1 MLQRRTLLG
10 ALCTTALFFAATS
23 ATAAGFAS
31 QASKH
36 LPQGTLLGLHV
47 IDAKQGNEY
56 IAQNQNV
63 LLAPGS
69 TQKLAVALASSVY
82 LPNDFSFET
91 KLFKDKQDVIIHFG
105 GDPTLLRKDLK
116 ALLAKLKQRGTS
128 KIEGNI
134 WLDDSI
140 FSGYDLAVGLPWD
153 ILGVCYSA
161 PTSAITL
168 EGNCVHATLYNNTQ
182 SSETRLY
189 VPSHQPITTSS
200 KVKALSKIQQQ
211 EANCDLE
218 LNANNQNHYQ
228 LTGCIPKQDGP
239 FPLKFAVQNPSKYV
253 AAVTKQL
260 LSELGIAFNGKVQ
273 IFPEGRKY
281 QGTLIASH
289 ASPKRDALLS
299 TMLKDSDNLIADNL
313 LKIMGH
319 RYYRQPG
326 SFINGTKA
334 LKAILKEQA
343 NIDLT
348 NAVLADGSGLSRNNL
363 MTAGQLAQIMQ
374 WIYKNKRQELLAI
387 LPTSGIDGTLKLRP
401 SLRNAPI
408 KGRLQAK
415 SGAIFGTYNL
425 VGVLQRADTDL
436 IVVQLVSHYYDPDA
450 DKVQEKAQQPIF
462 AFERA
467 LYQSLLQQTLPVN

>member
-1 MLQRRTLLG
+1 
-10 ALCTTALFFAATS
+10 
-23 ATAAGFAS
+23 
-31 QASKH
+31 K
-36 LPQGTLLGLHV
+36 
-47 IDAKQGNEY
+47 E
-56 IAQNQNV
+56 
-63 LLAPGS
+63 
-69 TQKLAVALASSVY
+69 
-82 LPNDFSFET
+82 
-91 KLFKDKQDVIIHFG
+91 
-105 GDPTLLRKDLK
+105 LK
-116 ALLAKLKQRGTS
+116 ALLGKLKPRGIS

-168 EGNCVHATLYNNTQ
+168 EGNCVHATLYNMAEGNK
-182 SSETRLY
+182 TRLY

-200 KVKALSKIQQQ
+200 NVKALSKAQQQ
-211 EANCDLE
+211 EANCDLQ
-218 LNANNQNHYQ
+218 LSANNKNHYE
-228 LTGCIPKQDGP
+228 LTGCITKQEGP

-260 LSELGIAFNGKVQ
+260 LSELGIGFNGKVQ
-273 IFPEGRKY
+273 VMPAGRKH

-289 ASPKRDALLS
+289 FSAKRDALLS

-334 LKAILKEQA
+334 LKLILKEKA

-348 NAVLADGSGLSRNNL
+348 SAVLVDGSGLSRNNL

-387 LPTSGIDGTLKLRP
+387 LPVSGIDGTLKFRP

-408 KGRLQAK
+408 KGKLQAK
-415 SGAIFGTYNL
+415 SGAIFGSYNL
-425 VGVLQRADTDL
+425 VGVLQRADRDL
-436 IVVQLVSHYYDPDA
+436 IVVQLVSHYHYPDE
-450 DKVQEKAQQPIF
+450 DKVQDKAQQPIF

-467 LYQSLLQQTLPVN
+467 LYQSLLQQKLPVK